1 MKKDLISIPDLDFE
15 YKLWKNRI
23 AFYAE
28 EITLFKA
35 RLSSLKI
42 EYNQNVESEIVLLTA
57 LKKEVNLVLSE
68 IKVQEEEMSCFS
80 IDYPITKN
88 HSHYINHKSLQK
100 KKNDL
105 SMEFLKLIKKIESGF
120 GMFIYN

>member
-28 EITLFKA
+28 EIKLFKA

-42 EYNQNVESEIVLLTA
+42 EFSQDVEMEIELLAA
-57 LKKEVNLVLSE
+57 LNKEVNIVLSE
-68 IKVQEEEMSCFS
+68 IKIQEEEISYFS
-80 IDYPITKN
+80 IDYPIQKS
-88 HSHYINHKSLQK
+88 HSHYLNHKSLQK
-100 KKNDL
+100 KKNNL
-105 SMEFLKLIKKIESGF
+105 SMEFIKLIKQIESRF
-120 GMFIYN
+120 GPLIYN